1 MKLKRKEHHNQK
13 ATTKK
18 GLVQKVIRVKRSAQ
32 REDYQI
38 LLATKKPPTA
48 IHLKAIISRWT

>member
-13 ATTKK
+13 AMKKK
-18 GLVQKVIRVKRSAQ
+18 GLFHKVRRLKRSAQ

-38 LLATKKPPTA
+38 LLATKQPPTA
-48 IHLKAIISRWT
+48 IHLKSIISMWT